1 MERARHD
8 FGEATSI
15 DAEAI
20 GQPGQRR
27 FRLLVRS
34 GTQSAVLW
42 MEKQQLQGI
51 GDWLADVIKKE
62 DEANPATPVD
72 VEPEPF
78 GAVFDIDL
86 QVVQIGL
93 GFDEDR
99 KLFAVQ
105 AFDVQST
112 AAEPALQCHVSL
124 GQSRVLVRTI
134 ERVIAGGRPICPLC
148 GAPIEPEGHMCPK
161 SNGHAH

>member
-1 MERARHD
+1 
-8 FGEATSI
+8 
-15 DAEAI
+15 
-20 GQPGQRR
+20 
-27 FRLLVRS
+27 
-34 GTQSAVLW
+34 

-51 GDWLADVIKKE
+51 GEWLAEVIEKE
-62 DEANPATPVD
+62 DEADPSAPVD

-78 GAVFDIDL
+78 GAIFDIEL

-93 GFDEDR
+93 GFNEDA

-112 AAEPALQCHVSL
+112 AAEPALQCHLSL
-124 GQSRVLVRTI
+124 AQSRVLVRTI

>member
-1 MERARHD
+1 
-8 FGEATSI
+8 
-15 DAEAI
+15 
-20 GQPGQRR
+20 
-27 FRLLVRS
+27 
-34 GTQSAVLW
+34 

-51 GDWLADVIKKE
+51 GEWLADVIKKE
-62 DEANPATPVD
+62 DEATPGTPVD

-93 GFDEDR
+93 GFDEER

-148 GAPIEPEGHMCPK
+148 GAPIGPEGHMCPK